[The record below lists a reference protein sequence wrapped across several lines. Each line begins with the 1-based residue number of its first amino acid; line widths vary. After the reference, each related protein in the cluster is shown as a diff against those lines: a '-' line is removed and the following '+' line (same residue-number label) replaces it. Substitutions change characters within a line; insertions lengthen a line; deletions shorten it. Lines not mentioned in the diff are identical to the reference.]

1 MFMQALCK
9 SNSDV
14 LVNFD
19 KILDLVTNINYL
31 MQQKT
36 YGFKTDEQQAKYVSS
51 ESHNNNAYFK
61 EEAANPNILE
71 QEVAD
76 AIMEK
81 KNIEYPV
88 DKY

>member
-14 LVNFD
+14 LGNFN
-19 KILDLVTNINYL
+19 KIFDLVTNINYL

-36 YGFKTDEQQAKYVSS
+36 YGFKTDEQQANYVSS
-51 ESHNNNAYFK
+51 ESYNNNAYFK
-61 EEAANPNILE
+61 EETDNPNILE
-71 QEVAD
+71 QEVAN
-76 AIMEK
+76 AIMEN